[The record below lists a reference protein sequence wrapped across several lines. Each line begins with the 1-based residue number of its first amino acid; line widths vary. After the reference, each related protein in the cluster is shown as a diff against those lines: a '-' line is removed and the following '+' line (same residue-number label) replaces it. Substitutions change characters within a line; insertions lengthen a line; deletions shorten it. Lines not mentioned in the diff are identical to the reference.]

1 MKGFKNPSFQD
12 RANASADAKT
22 RLLEKMKAA
31 PKLSEEELAAR
42 AARAKEREAKE
53 QAKRDAARA
62 AREAKA
68 AEEEAKAA
76 EEAAAQA
83 KKMAS
88 LPTAAE
94 LKAARDARYAAR
106 KARKN

>member
-12 RANASADAKT
+12 RADASALVKAA
-22 RLLEKMKAA
+22 LLEKMKSA

-42 AARAKEREAKE
+42 AERAREREAKE
-53 QAKRDAARA
+53 AAKREAIRA
-62 AREAKA
+62 EKEAKA
-68 AEEEAKAA
+68 AAEAEAKA
-76 EEAAAQA
+76 
-83 KKMAS
+83 KKMPV

-106 KARKN
+106 KARKR